1 MKQLKVILTL
11 IVVFVCVGYMLFTKQ
26 YIMPVIIIIVVLL
39 AYYNDKTG
47 KCNYW

>member
-11 IVVFVCVGYMLFTKQ
+11 IMVLVCVGYMLFTKQ
-26 YIMPVIIIIVVLL
+26 YSMPAIIIIAVLL
-39 AYYNDKTG
+39 AYYNNKTG